1 MTDKEIFQLYGNDSF
16 WQLNKCLVLNIG
28 LLEATLYAELFSW
41 YQHFYLTDQLQE
53 DNFFYMSKKLLY
65 TRLGVSESTLFRCM
79 KNLKKLGLVIMK
91 QRGISETNLYTLD
104 LQVLVKLLSEGE
116 RKVKISKKMEDE
128 FRREYEGNVP
138 S

>member
-1 MTDKEIFQLYGNDSF
+1 
-16 WQLNKCLVLNIG
+16 
-28 LLEATLYAELFSW
+28 
-41 YQHFYLTDQLQE
+41 
-53 DNFFYMSKKLLY
+53 
-65 TRLGVSESTLFRCM
+65 M

-91 QRGISETNLYTLD
+91 QRGIGETNLYTLD

>member
-1 MTDKEIFQLYGNDSF
+1 
-16 WQLNKCLVLNIG
+16 
-28 LLEATLYAELFSW
+28 
-41 YQHFYLTDQLQE
+41 
-53 DNFFYMSKKLLY
+53 
-65 TRLGVSESTLFRCM
+65 
-79 KNLKKLGLVIMK
+79 MK
-91 QRGISETNLYTLD
+91 QRGIGETNLYTLD

>member
-53 DNFFYMSKKLLY
+53 DNFFYMSKKLAWVFQ
-65 TRLGVSESTLFRCM
+65 RVPCLGA
-79 KNLKKLGLVIMK
+79 
-91 QRGISETNLYTLD
+91 
-104 LQVLVKLLSEGE
+104 
-116 RKVKISKKMEDE
+116 
-128 FRREYEGNVP
+128 
-138 S
+138 

>member
-1 MTDKEIFQLYGNDSF
+1 MMTDKEIFQLYGIDSF
-16 WQLNKCLVLNIG
+16 WQLNKCLV
-28 LLEATLYAELFSW
+28 EATLYAELFSW

-91 QRGISETNLYTLD
+91 QRGIGETNLYTLD